1 MDNELVPQDE
11 SRNAAI
17 IYVLYLAGFVLGVTP
32 LIGLIM
38 AYISHDEAEPWLQS
52 HYRFQI
58 RTWWMGL
65 LFGLITFVLVFVLI
79 GFLLI
84 PVVAVWYIVR
94 CVKGLNALSKRE
106 PIATP
111 TSWTFG

>member
-1 MDNELVPQDE
+1 MNSELLPQGA
-11 SRNAAI
+11 SRNAII

-32 LIGLIM
+32 LIGLVM
-38 AYISHDEAEPWLQS
+38 AYISNAEAEPWLQT

-65 LFGLITFVLVFVLI
+65 LFGVITLILTFVLI

-84 PVVAVWYIVR
+84 PVVAVWYIIR

-106 PIATP
+106 AIEDPA
-111 TSWTFG
+111 SWTFG